1 MNNVLN
7 YFPEK
12 LKKILEEVIIKENLV
27 LEEIRVRV
35 GKPIILKFN
44 GKEKVIKYQVSS
56 EEILEILGLICENSI
71 YTYQKQI
78 SEGFI
83 TISGGHRVGITG
95 YCVVKN
101 GEVININYINSLN
114 FRISRQLYSCSNQV
128 LDYIL
133 DIENNTVE
141 NTIIISPPG
150 CRENY
155 NFKGYS

>member
-95 YCVVKN
+95 SCVVKN
-101 GEVININYINSLN
+101 GEVI
-114 FRISRQLYSCSNQV
+114 
-128 LDYIL
+128 
-133 DIENNTVE
+133 
-141 NTIIISPPG
+141 II
-150 CRENY
+150 
-155 NFKGYS
+155 